1 MIQKLREEIDDIDD
15 KIIEL
20 LQKRKD
26 LVKEIASIK
35 KDQNKPI
42 IDEEREKKIIDRL
55 KGKAKESGL
64 DEKFVTS
71 LYDLILENSRN
82 EQEK

>member
-1 MIQKLREEIDDIDD
+1 MIEKLRKEIDGIDD

-20 LQKRKD
+20 LQKRKY
-26 LVKEIASIK
+26 LFKEVASIK
-35 KDQNKPI
+35 KDQDKPI
-42 IDEEREKKIIDRL
+42 IDEEREKEIIDRL
-55 KGKAKESGL
+55 KEKAKESGL
-64 DEKFVTS
+64 DEKFITS